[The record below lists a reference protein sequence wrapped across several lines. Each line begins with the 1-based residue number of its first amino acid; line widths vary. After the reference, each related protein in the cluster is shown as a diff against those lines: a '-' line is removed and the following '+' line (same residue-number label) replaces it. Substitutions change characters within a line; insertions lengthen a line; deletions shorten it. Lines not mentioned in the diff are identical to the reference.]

1 MEASPRDKGIELVK
15 RASEED
21 AKKNYK
27 EALSLY
33 RYIELKVLHVHKRLN
48 DPHCRLGI
56 EYLILAAKRMVNF
69 EMALKFNLKMKSI
82 QP

>member
-33 RYIELKVLHVHKRLN
+33 R
-48 DPHCRLGI
+48 
-56 EYLILAAKRMVNF
+56 
-69 EMALKFNLKMKSI
+69 
-82 QP
+82 